1 MSATNFGELLLP
13 GEQPDAIHIAVAPVV
28 AGGLLNPGQHVGFLE
43 EGNTELV
50 GAWRNPI
57 GIVDPY
63 LRQQV
68 KPGQRFWLFLY
79 PNTVTGLRHEWTHP
93 AFEAAAEERVQI
105 AKDLLDDRTPTK
117 KRWEEI
123 ASDAQLTVKQ
133 LNAYVEDF
141 LENGTYANEGDKWDG
156 YEMPDDLWD
165 VYERLVR
172 EEVPE
177 DKKHSFFSCAC

>member
-1 MSATNFGELLLP
+1 
-13 GEQPDAIHIAVAPVV
+13 
-28 AGGLLNPGQHVGFLE
+28 
-43 EGNTELV
+43 
-50 GAWRNPI
+50 
-57 GIVDPY
+57 
-63 LRQQV
+63 
-68 KPGQRFWLFLY
+68 
-79 PNTVTGLRHEWTHP
+79 
-93 AFEAAAEERVQI
+93 
-105 AKDLLDDRTPTK
+105 LLDDRTPTK